1 MPSKSLNVLLLIV
14 MLAMDGLILFT
25 LSTPWMRL
33 ALGLALLVPIVIVSS
48 QLGLAETFA
57 RMVAIPRRPRRFPAL
72 RAKTVVLLEEI
83 KRLNWLVVDMDR
95 GFRDPEIVTSEIKAS
110 ERRLESLLGE
120 VQGAAGQ
127 STTNTDGAGD
137 TPD

>member
-33 ALGLALLVPIVIVSS
+33 SLGLALLVPIVMVSS

-57 RMVAIPRRPRRFPAL
+57 RMVAIPRRRRRFPAL
-72 RAKTVVLLEEI
+72 RAKTVALVEEI

>member
-33 ALGLALLVPIVIVSS
+33 SLGLALLVPIVMVSS

-72 RAKTVVLLEEI
+72 RAKTVALVEEI

-95 GFRDPEIVTSEIKAS
+95 GFRDPEVVTSEIKAS

>member
-33 ALGLALLVPIVIVSS
+33 SLGLALLVPIVIVSS

-72 RAKTVVLLEEI
+72 RAKTVALVEEI
-83 KRLNWLVVDMDR
+83 KRLNWLVVDLDR
-95 GFRDPEIVTSEIKAS
+95 GIRSPETVTADIKMCEQRMEGLLSEI
-110 ERRLESLLGE
+110 RRT
-120 VQGAAGQ
+120 AGQ
-127 STTNTDGAGD
+127 STVESPAEGEN
-137 TPD
+137 

>member
-33 ALGLALLVPIVIVSS
+33 SLGLALLVPIVMVSS

-57 RMVAIPRRPRRFPAL
+57 RMVAIPLRPRRFPAL
-72 RAKTVVLLEEI
+72 RAKTVALVEEI

-95 GFRDPEIVTSEIKAS
+95 GFRDPEVVTSEIKAS